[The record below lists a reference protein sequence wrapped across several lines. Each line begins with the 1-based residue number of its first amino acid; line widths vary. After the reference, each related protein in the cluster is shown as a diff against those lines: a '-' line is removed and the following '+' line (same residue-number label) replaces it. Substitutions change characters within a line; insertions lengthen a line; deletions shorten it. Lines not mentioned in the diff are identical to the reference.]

1 MANYWLAKQEPSGP
15 RGYNFEQLKKDK
27 TTVWD
32 GVHNNL
38 ALKHMREMK
47 SGDLIL
53 FYHTG
58 VERQAVGI
66 MQVTSKPYSN
76 PKEDVERFIV
86 VDVKYKKTLKRPVTL
101 TEIKNNKKF
110 KDWELVR
117 ISRLSVMPVPK
128 LIWDE
133 IIKISQDQ
141 SNRFIDIVELS
152 NCSIATAY
160 VLINCELG
168 SEEAIIG
175 QLKGLEG
182 VKEVHGTFGAYDI
195 LAKIESDTVEKLRET
210 ITWKIRKIEK
220 IRSTLTLMGIEGQ
233 T

>member
-1 MANYWLAKQEPSGP
+1 MKFCESEPGNIRSIQKPLNVSSKQTLVMTNYWLAKQEPSGP

-58 VERQAVGI
+58 VERQAVGV

-101 TEIKNNKKF
+101 AEIKNNKKF

-128 LIWDE
+128 SIWDE
-133 IIKISQDQ
+133 ILKISQ
-141 SNRFIDIVELS
+141 E
-152 NCSIATAY
+152 
-160 VLINCELG
+160 
-168 SEEAIIG
+168 
-175 QLKGLEG
+175 
-182 VKEVHGTFGAYDI
+182 
-195 LAKIESDTVEKLRET
+195 
-210 ITWKIRKIEK
+210 
-220 IRSTLTLMGIEGQ
+220 
-233 T
+233 